1 MQTQRKSYAEENT
14 VQQPKAF
21 SWEASLQKGQE
32 WAIWIRNISTCTHLL
47 LIRDLAATSQ
57 MLQVGRPLGA

>member
-32 WAIWIRNISTCTHLL
+32 WAI
-47 LIRDLAATSQ
+47 
-57 MLQVGRPLGA
+57 